1 MSEALVPH
9 ADGSGDDV
17 FVHVSALEGTGSE
30 ELVEGQHVEF
40 EVEQGP
46 KGTPGEVGASCLG
59 VQNAPGR
66 DVRLMKGD
74 KRRVPS
80 SRREPR
86 RNTDEEA
93 LALRE
98 ENRSYAWVARS
109 LGFKRANDA
118 RQGFLRALA
127 KREGADR
134 DALRGR
140 ELNRLD
146 ELEARIRRRDESEPD
161 KMAGRLVAL
170 DRLRQELPER

>member
-1 MSEALVPH
+1 VPRR
-9 ADGSGDDV
+9 
-17 FVHVSALEGTGSE
+17 
-30 ELVEGQHVEF
+30 
-40 EVEQGP
+40 
-46 KGTPGEVGASCLG
+46 
-59 VQNAPGR
+59 PGR
-66 DVRLMKGD
+66 SGE
-74 KRRVPS
+74 RRPS
-80 SRREPR
+80 DEGRQKESSFTRREPR

-134 DALRGR
+134 DALRLR
-140 ELNRLD
+140 ELSRLD
-146 ELEARIRRRDESEPD
+146 ELEARIRRRDESKPE